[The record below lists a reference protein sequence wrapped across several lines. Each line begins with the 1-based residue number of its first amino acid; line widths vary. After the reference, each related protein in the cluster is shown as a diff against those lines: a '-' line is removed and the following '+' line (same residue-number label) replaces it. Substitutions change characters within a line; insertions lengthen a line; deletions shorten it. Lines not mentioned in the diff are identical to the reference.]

1 MPTASAVVADM
12 IDMAVGRT
20 PITFR
25 TVELWSNREARVQQ
39 CDHSLIPSR
48 YYIRLTVEDRP
59 GVLAEVTGVLGKN
72 QISIASVIQH
82 EPSEEDSGTSI
93 VPLVIMTA
101 QATEGATRKAMEEIG
116 KLSSVRPNAVRM
128 RVLD

>member
-1 MPTASAVVADM
+1 
-12 IDMAVGRT
+12 
-20 PITFR
+20 
-25 TVELWSNREARVQQ
+25 
-39 CDHSLIPSR
+39 
-48 YYIRLTVEDRP
+48 
-59 GVLAEVTGVLGKN
+59 LAEVTGVLGKN

-116 KLSSVRPNAVRM
+116 KLNSVRPNAVRM